1 MLHLHWCRTCTV
13 EYVILFIYDFF
24 SMTRLN
30 SQAGRPKLQ
39 ARVKFG
45 LFGSRVARISVCL
58 APHVAWCKMIAVP
71 VAPLQHCIALQN
83 VLLQR
88 PQQQPCGNNNHL
100 RVASGSAQRSL
111 ARLHSMCVRVCV
123 DCAPCFAACWNSATF
138 YYG

>member
-1 MLHLHWCRTCTV
+1 
-13 EYVILFIYDFF
+13 
-24 SMTRLN
+24 MTRLN
-30 SQAGRPKLQ
+30 SQAGGQAGRPKLQ

-111 ARLHSMCVRVCV
+111 AQLHCMCVCVCGGV
-123 DCAPCFAACWNSATF
+123 CSVCPALRLVGIPLHFIMAKHAFIMLARE
-138 YYG
+138 